1 MAGKTR
7 TNPAHGPQAAKKAF
21 KADKTQLKSAAAG
34 RTASDRKP
42 AGAARTGS
50 SAAGPNR
57 TSAGAGGPADR
68 KRKAEDEP
76 EKAVVKTS
84 LLNAPEEIDFPRG
97 GGTTLTQVE
106 VREAQLE
113 GAREA
118 EQEGADVSL
127 APQNASTCERPLI
140 MFQCPGRR
148 KGDRGHQG
156 QEQGEAK
163 KARTRTPRGADQG
176 EEPLAEGC
184 VPNRALEL
192 QGAFRSGPSSSSF

>member
-7 TNPAHGPQAAKKAF
+7 TTPAHGPQAAKKPF
-21 KADKTQLKSAAAG
+21 KADKAQLKSSATAAG
-34 RTASDRKP
+34 RSAATDRKP
-42 AGAARTGS
+42 FGAARG
-50 SAAGPNR
+50 AAGPAR
-57 TSAGAGGPADR
+57 TPGGTGASVDR

-118 EQEGADVSL
+118 EQEGADVSRF
-127 APQNASTCERPLI
+127 AVGTTFAQQLI
-140 MFQCPGRR
+140 LVSR
-148 KGDRGHQG
+148 
-156 QEQGEAK
+156 
-163 KARTRTPRGADQG
+163 
-176 EEPLAEGC
+176 
-184 VPNRALEL
+184 
-192 QGAFRSGPSSSSF
+192 

>member
-1 MAGKTR
+1 MQFESDELWLKSAKASLVTERTVQPSAMAGKTR
-7 TNPAHGPQAAKKAF
+7 TTPAHGPQAAKKPF

-42 AGAARTGS
+42 ASAARTGS
-50 SAAGPNR
+50 GAAGPNR

-118 EQEGADVSL
+118 EQEGADVSP
-127 APQNASTCERPLI
+127 ATQNAQPWD
-140 MFQCPGRR
+140 
-148 KGDRGHQG
+148 DR
-156 QEQGEAK
+156 
-163 KARTRTPRGADQG
+163 
-176 EEPLAEGC
+176 
-184 VPNRALEL
+184 
-192 QGAFRSGPSSSSF
+192 